1 MRTGFD
7 VLIRSAG
14 PRRAVEVSRE
24 EYPCFEE
31 GFPLRMFYEDT
42 DPFHFPGGYSGV
54 MTRISAAEITNMAQG
69 GSIIPTF
76 VLDPR

>member
-1 MRTGFD
+1 
-7 VLIRSAG
+7 
-14 PRRAVEVSRE
+14 
-24 EYPCFEE
+24 
-31 GFPLRMFYEDT
+31 MFYEDT